1 MYTCTFGYLQGQVYK
16 ELKSYDMVQ
25 ESPYTDSVFDRFLW
39 SPGSAT
45 ANDVF
50 SVNKL
55 LLSFR
60 SFARFL
66 LKILIYPFVY

>member
-1 MYTCTFGYLQGQVYK
+1 MLHMQVMVELLNSLQEQVYK

-25 ESPYTDSVFDRFLW
+25 ESPYADSVFDRFLW

-50 SVNKL
+50 SVN
-55 LLSFR
+55 
-60 SFARFL
+60 
-66 LKILIYPFVY
+66 I